1 MQNLPLGAKQQL
13 EEDLQL
19 LIEFLI
25 QVCLQ

>member
-25 QVCLQ
+25 QVCLE

>member
-25 QVCLQ
+25 QVCLD